1 MRINKRRQLVGSVVR
16 IDLGDGFHSYARA
29 LEEGLFA
36 FYDSRTQEDLLLDEI
51 VSRPVLFIV
60 PVMGYAV
67 SRGHWTVIG
76 SAPLDPALLNP
87 PPRFMQDALNLKA
100 FSLYEKGKIR
110 PATMEECIGLECEAV
125 WDPSH
130 VEDRIRDHYLG
141 RANKW
146 VESLRIKSPP
156 GKTTQDSPERTLN

>member
-1 MRINKRRQLVGSVVR
+1 MRSIKRRQLVGSVVR
-16 IDLGDGFHSYARA
+16 IDLGDGFHSYARV

-36 FYDSRTQEDLLLDEI
+36 FYDSRTEKDLLLDEI
-51 VSRPVLFIV
+51 ISRPVLFIV

-67 SRGHWTVIG
+67 SRRHWKVIG
-76 SAPLDPALLNP
+76 TAPLDSALMNP
-87 PPRFMQDALNLKA
+87 PPRFMQDALNLKE
-100 FSLYEKGKIR
+100 FSLYEKGEIR

-146 VESLRIKSPP
+146 VESLRIRNPP
-156 GKTTQDSPERTLN
+156 VKNTKEQP